1 MTVNC
6 KICGKQFDS
15 FRGLNGHMNAH
26 LPSHRKRAES
36 ELCDNCSGAGAT
48 IAGCTCGYM
57 DYLKNAEGEEIYWN
71 ASCKPCYWESRFIS
85 TDKGQ
90 LPDYCPQCNKAV
102 TLVAVDVENNL
113 LAAEGDEELDDED
126 YWEPYLEAL
135 EVLWWHC
142 VEYVDYASET
152 YCGIV
157 ECINLWS
164 NVAEHSSAH
173 DVEYIVNKVHKFK
186 LEAIRY
192 IWDEDPNYIWEKLEF
207 ETRKDLEN
215 FNPEDRRYEGK
226 NIPISIYSGWPSL
239 KTVKE
244 VFNPRWL
251 PERGTAYAFDLY
263 DAEEYTKRTGSKVT
277 KGRKQRWIPVAI
289 EYLRKHGKST
299 AAEIHPSLPD
309 HRSAATPIH
318 AMALSNR
325 LIRMPDI
332 FIVDK
337 SRKPYTYSLVETKE
351 MSLEDDE
358 RICFTCGEITSDWD
372 LINEGYECSE
382 CSELNR
388 TDYERRKF
396 GVEAWDLDI
405 TTKFWFCAACNDR
418 YEDRDEADECCL
430 DSSYMDERGGW
441 HIIHAETFE
450 AEYCTTCKIPDHDS
464 CSLTEDC
471 PCCDN
476 TMAGIYRKRFGAD
489 TSLSEL
495 TVHVEVPDKGTTKSI
510 TFEMPTHILKDHTLI
525 HEAIENR
532 LMDILQQPFGGWDL
546 ISTKKLDAESF
557 EANYD
562 PSQAR
567 DGKGRWTDTE
577 SNKATIDL
585 DSDELSA
592 LADAI
597 RQQDETFPEVDMLL
611 EQIGDTPENR
621 ELVFQEMLDVLTGF
635 ISEVM
640 DKPQIE
646 SPEEYYKYILEEP
659 AEDEMGRLYR
669 QANYYAQFK
678 NSIEIEEA
686 LEELHFQYQM
696 VKELDADI
704 NILESIEKDINF
716 VELVSRVQDMQREY
730 TADWNPTQPRV
741 PTNCPKCKKEEPCPC
756 PKPGPPGKGGKG
768 GTNPL
773 PPIPSPDH
781 DNNQWVNRQTGEIYR
796 GKKPSGAQWR
806 LVEMVPIVING
817 KQHYV
822 ANILDE
828 IVKMW
833 PPSSVIYRRNPPL
846 IVIADKKINLKG
858 LSVKGL
864 KIDGNN
870 ITYE

>member
-1 MTVNC
+1 
-6 KICGKQFDS
+6 
-15 FRGLNGHMNAH
+15 
-26 LPSHRKRAES
+26 
-36 ELCDNCSGAGAT
+36 
-48 IAGCTCGYM
+48 
-57 DYLKNAEGEEIYWN
+57 
-71 ASCKPCYWESRFIS
+71 
-85 TDKGQ
+85 
-90 LPDYCPQCNKAV
+90 
-102 TLVAVDVENNL
+102 
-113 LAAEGDEELDDED
+113 
-126 YWEPYLEAL
+126 
-135 EVLWWHC
+135 
-142 VEYVDYASET
+142 
-152 YCGIV
+152 
-157 ECINLWS
+157 
-164 NVAEHSSAH
+164 
-173 DVEYIVNKVHKFK
+173 
-186 LEAIRY
+186 
-192 IWDEDPNYIWEKLEF
+192 
-207 ETRKDLEN
+207 
-215 FNPEDRRYEGK
+215 
-226 NIPISIYSGWPSL
+226 
-239 KTVKE
+239 
-244 VFNPRWL
+244 
-251 PERGTAYAFDLY
+251 
-263 DAEEYTKRTGSKVT
+263 
-277 KGRKQRWIPVAI
+277 
-289 EYLRKHGKST
+289 
-299 AAEIHPSLPD
+299 
-309 HRSAATPIH
+309 
-318 AMALSNR
+318 MALSNR

-351 MSLEDDE
+351 
-358 RICFTCGEITSDWD
+358 T
-372 LINEGYECSE
+372 
-382 CSELNR
+382 
-388 TDYERRKF
+388 F

-450 AEYCTTCKIPDHDS
+450 AEYCTTCKIPNHDS
-464 CSLTEDC
+464 CSLTEGC

-476 TMAGIYRKRFGAD
+476 VMAGIYRKRFGAD

-611 EQIGDTPENR
+611 EQIG
-621 ELVFQEMLDVLTGF
+621 
-635 ISEVM
+635 
-640 DKPQIE
+640 
-646 SPEEYYKYILEEP
+646 
-659 AEDEMGRLYR
+659 
-669 QANYYAQFK
+669 
-678 NSIEIEEA
+678 
-686 LEELHFQYQM
+686 
-696 VKELDADI
+696 
-704 NILESIEKDINF
+704 
-716 VELVSRVQDMQREY
+716 
-730 TADWNPTQPRV
+730 
-741 PTNCPKCKKEEPCPC
+741 
-756 PKPGPPGKGGKG
+756 
-768 GTNPL
+768 
-773 PPIPSPDH
+773 
-781 DNNQWVNRQTGEIYR
+781 EIYR

-806 LVEMVPIVING
+806 LVEMVPVVING
-817 KQHYV
+817 KQHYI

-858 LSVKGL
+858 LSIKGL

-870 ITYE
+870 ITSTSESLIKVGRLVHSLLGGEICLNY